1 MDDVQN
7 VQTEQQNEEQTNKQ
21 DVSNDGAK
29 KPESTKTFTQ
39 EELDEIIAKRLERER
54 KKYADYEELKAKL
67 AEYEKQEEERKRAEM
82 SEIQRLQADL
92 QAKIEAEQALQKQL
106 SQLQETIKQEKI
118 RNAFIVK
125 AQSAGIA
132 YVEDAYRLADFSGV
146 EVDEDGNVK
155 GIDAVVEQLVK
166 NKPFLLAEEKKQ
178 PKQIG
183 DVSGGQKRSDKTKE
197 QLLAEAAE
205 KARKS
210 GRIEDLAAYAKLK
223 RELGL

>member
-21 DVSNDGAK
+21 DVSNDGTK

-125 AQSAGIA
+125 AQLAGIA
-132 YVEDAYRLADFSGV
+132 YVDDAYRLADFSGV

-166 NKPFLLAEEKKQ
+166 NKPFLLSDEKKN
-178 PKQIG
+178 PKPVG
-183 DVSGGQKRSDKTKE
+183 DVTGWQKRSDKTKE

-205 KARKS
+205 KARNS